1 MVARNTPVGKLDITM
16 IINGFQ
22 KCVAACIV
30 LLTVSV
36 AGAADNRF
44 IDGFPDIPYLDIVS
58 AVIGEPLV
66 FDTASGTVAEVGL
79 QFSEP
84 ATKVFALYSEALGGL
99 GWTCSKTDV
108 YLRCIRERSLIQLT
122 APSSKSP
129 IDSFILR
136 LEPRQ

>member
-1 MVARNTPVGKLDITM
+1 MATRATPLGKLGITM
-16 IINGFQ
+16 KINGFY
-22 KCVAACIV
+22 KSTAAYIAW
-30 LLTVSV
+30 LAVSFSS
-36 AGAADNRF
+36 AADDRF

-84 ATKVFALYSEALGGL
+84 ATNVFALYGEALDGL
-99 GWTCSKTDV
+99 GWTCTKTDM
-108 YLRCIRERSLIQLT
+108 YLRCIREQSLIQLT
-122 APSSKSP
+122 APSSKKP
-129 IDSFILR
+129 DDSFILR